1 MGDSA
6 PHTQGVSR
14 MTQIDTQEIV
24 RLYVEEELSV
34 REIATRYGRSYGK
47 IYGILRKRVL
57 MRPNGRGPARSTEYL
72 KVAEVMR
79 ERIGMGDW
87 PPNRKILSQ
96 QDLALIFGVGVQTVR
111 DATTHL

>member
-47 IYGILRKRVL
+47 IYGLLRKRVI
-57 MRPNGRGPARSTEYL
+57 MRPSNGRGPRRSTEYL

-79 ERIGMGDW
+79 ERIVTGDW

-96 QDLALIFGVGVQTVR
+96 HDLTL
-111 DATTHL
+111 